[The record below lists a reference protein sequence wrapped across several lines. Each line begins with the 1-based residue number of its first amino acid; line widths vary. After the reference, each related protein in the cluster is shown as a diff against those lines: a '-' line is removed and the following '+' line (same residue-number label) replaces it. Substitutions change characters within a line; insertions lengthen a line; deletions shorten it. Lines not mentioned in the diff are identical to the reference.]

1 MPINNPKVGA
11 LFNFFIICFFELNK
25 ELKKYKIIKK
35 EEIKVITKI
44 ILVKFQIVG
53 FSIKKLNILK

>member
-11 LFNFFIICFFELNK
+11 LFNFLIICFFELNK

-35 EEIKVITKI
+35 EEIVVITKI
-44 ILVKFQIVG
+44 ILVKFQIAE
-53 FSIKKLNILK
+53 FSNKKLNILK